1 MGMDGI
7 IDPIIRI
14 DQPIVI
20 NSEDPCIE
28 FSKPEDISLDERDEK
43 SSDTNSSS
51 LSSIITEENGIGK
64 QLKSCLIFNNMFCL
78 LK

>member
-1 MGMDGI
+1 MEGEGI

-20 NSEDPCIE
+20 NSEGSCMD
-28 FSKPEDISLDERDEK
+28 FSKHEDTISLDDRDDK

-51 LSSIITEENGIGK
+51 LSSIVAEENGINK
-64 QLKSCLIFNNMFCL
+64 QLKGSLTFNKSNVGH
-78 LK
+78 